1 MGESNAFGAPLPE
14 GISNAA
20 ENLFQRLN
28 DARSAEQL
36 MTQAI
41 RCDDFIEA
49 GLNAGRITEEDAQ
62 RLSAQ
67 FDQVLG
73 QKIQILAPR

>member
-1 MGESNAFGAPLPE
+1 MSESNAFGTPLPK
-14 GISNAA
+14 GISDAA
-20 ENLFQRLN
+20 QELFQRLN

-41 RCDDFIEA
+41 RCDDFIQA
-49 GLNAGRITEEDAQ
+49 SLNAGWITEEDAK
-62 RLSAQ
+62 RLSAR

-73 QKIQILAPR
+73 QKIEVLVPR